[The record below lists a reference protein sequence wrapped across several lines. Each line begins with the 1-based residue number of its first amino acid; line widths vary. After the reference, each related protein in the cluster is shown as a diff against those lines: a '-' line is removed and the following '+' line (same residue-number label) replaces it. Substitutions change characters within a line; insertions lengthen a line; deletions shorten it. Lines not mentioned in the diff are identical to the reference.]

1 MPKAQNIVNY
11 SIFGLGKQQNSSKHS
26 PKSDQIDLR
35 NASWNFSNF
44 FPTQNPPKTC
54 KHHQPEG
61 FWAYARQP
69 ARGWGGR
76 SGKESRNVGP
86 SWGYVGPSWSNV
98 GPSWGYVAQLGAHVG
113 PCESYV
119 EPS

>member
-11 SIFGLGKQQNSSKHS
+11 SIFGLGKQQNSSKHL

-69 ARGWGGR
+69 ARGWGGGAGR
-76 SGKESRNVGP
+76 RVEMLAHLGAMSAHLGAMLAHLGAMLRNF
-86 SWGYVGPSWSNV
+86 
-98 GPSWGYVAQLGAHVG
+98 GAHVG